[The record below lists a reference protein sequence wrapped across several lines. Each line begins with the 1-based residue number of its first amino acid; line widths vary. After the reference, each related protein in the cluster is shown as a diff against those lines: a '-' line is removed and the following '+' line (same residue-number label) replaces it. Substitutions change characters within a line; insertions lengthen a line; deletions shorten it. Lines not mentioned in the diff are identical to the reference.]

1 MPQIRKK
8 IQILEKQQIKEPTPP
23 SKSKWWLWS
32 LISVALIVLIVLVFK
47 NNFSTGVDISISEK
61 LNQATIS
68 TNEVE
73 AKLQDSTVTIDELQ
87 SKVAEAQQAIDE
99 ASQNAKSN
107 EEKQSVSDAQA
118 KVDKV
123 KAEVE
128 NIKNA
133 KESVKKQTT
142 TENSTAAKEEVVN
155 AEVQDKVNDK
165 PGTNQPQKT
174 TVSQPKATSTA
185 GNQPQKENSNSTV
198 SKPATLANGTLEE
211 KAKQVIRGDFGNG
224 MDRKNAL
231 GEDYR
236 EIQDKVN
243 ELYKNGAIN

>member
-1 MPQIRKK
+1 MA
-8 IQILEKQQIKEPTPP
+8 QIKKKVTILKKQEQK
-23 SKSKWWLWS
+23 KSKWWLWS
-32 LISVALIVLIVLVFK
+32 LISVAIIVIVVLIFK
-47 NNFSTGVDISISEK
+47 NTPTSVIDISVSQKIE
-61 LNQATIS
+61 QATIS
-68 TNEVE
+68 TNDVE

-185 GNQPQKENSNSTV
+185 GNQPKKENSNSTV

-243 ELYKNGAIN
+243 ELYKNGGIN